1 MIIILVLLYIHHTIM
16 SVLKV
21 IVKFIFGWFYSG
33 KVHQFRWIH
42 T

>member
-21 IVKFIFGWFYSG
+21 IVKFIFG
-33 KVHQFRWIH
+33 
-42 T
+42 